1 MAIFKTLSFLYKYN
15 IQAGGFEMREQRPSL
30 SNASIP
36 VPLSLSDTAALDN
49 FMRLQQSQEEF
60 LAWLN
65 TNERLAV
72 VDRYNYRK
80 IR

>member
-1 MAIFKTLSFLYKYN
+1 
-15 IQAGGFEMREQRPSL
+15 MREQYPSL
-30 SNASIP
+30 NKSSIP
-36 VPLSLSDTAALDN
+36 APLSLSDTAALEN
-49 FMRLQQSQEEF
+49 FVRLQQSQEEF